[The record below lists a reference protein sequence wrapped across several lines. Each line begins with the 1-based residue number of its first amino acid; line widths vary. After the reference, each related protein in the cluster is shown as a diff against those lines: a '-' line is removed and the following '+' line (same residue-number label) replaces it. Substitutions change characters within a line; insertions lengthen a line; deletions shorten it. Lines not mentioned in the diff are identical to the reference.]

1 MAVPCSYMDQV
12 AWLELRQQ
20 LWPENTM
27 EGHLLEM
34 SELLQLPDRFAQFI
48 EYDESGL
55 ALGMIEVSLRS
66 DYVNG
71 TESSPVA
78 FLEGLFVLPQ
88 ARKRGVARI
97 LLAEAELWAKR
108 MRASEFA
115 SDALLEN
122 TVSHDMHAA
131 LGFVE
136 TEEVVYFKKSLL
148 DVKS

>member
-1 MAVPCSYMDQV
+1 MAVPCKYIDQI

-20 LWPENTM
+20 LWPENTR
-27 EGHLLEM
+27 EAHLLEM
-34 SELLQLPDRFAQFI
+34 TELLQSPDRFAQFI
-48 EYDESGL
+48 EYDAAGL
-55 ALGMIEVSLRS
+55 ALGVIEVSLRG

-71 TESSPVA
+71 ADSSPVA
-78 FLEGLFVLPQ
+78 FLEGLFVIPQ
-88 ARKRGVARI
+88 ARKRGISRI
-97 LLAEAELWAKR
+97 LVAEAELWAKCIG
-108 MRASEFA
+108 ASEFA

-136 TEEVVYFKKSLL
+136 TERVVYFKKSLL